1 MKRGLP
7 IRARLALLVLATA
20 LPFVGL
26 LVYTTWQRIEDETR
40 RGGDETLRTARV
52 MAFETRLTLQ
62 RMGDLLE
69 HLSAQPQ
76 LLPLQ
81 KEHCP
86 PIFESFNTMF
96 PQYANLL
103 TVTADGVR
111 VCHSLE
117 MPEGATPAKID
128 PDLFLTRAL
137 RSNGFVVGRVT
148 PGALTGRWVLYV
160 GQALRPPGADQP
172 TGAVAM
178 TIRLSDLEFAQ
189 GQSELP
195 SEAVALLVD
204 GKGTVIADSR
214 QPGNGFG
221 RNASI
226 TDWFKAVRTEAIGF
240 RARDEAGVERIY
252 SSVAVPETDWH
263 AVVGIPVAS
272 LHASATRRSLVSIA
286 LGLLALGLA
295 AFLAWL
301 TARRLAGPLESLAAT
316 VREAARGP
324 LPPRAL
330 EPHDAPGTP
339 LEVQTL
345 CENFHTML
353 TARDQAEQALRDS
366 ESNLAITL
374 HSIGDAVIVTD
385 TQGRVTRMNGAAER
399 LSGWVLEDAL
409 QRPLAEVFQ
418 IINTET
424 GEPASDPV
432 ARVLASGD
440 VVGLANHTTL
450 RARGGARY
458 DIADSAAPIRAAGGE
473 IIGVVLVFSDVTESY
488 LQQRALAEREQRLRV
503 TGEMAKVGGW
513 ESDLATGLTVLSP
526 ELKQLYEFE
535 PDAEITGTE
544 LLTMMA
550 PQSQQEMM
558 VVSERCV
565 REGVPWDIYLNIT
578 TAKGNRRWLHS
589 SGRAVRRDG
598 AIVQLV
604 GASQDITALYLA
616 QEKVRDSERLLRIA
630 STLVRLGGWVVR
642 LRDRHLTWSDEAAAI
657 HEMPAGSSPSLYE
670 VNDLYVPESRE
681 RLHRAFGESAR
692 RGVPYDL
699 ELQLV
704 TRTGRR
710 VWVRTMGEAVRN
722 AKGQIF
728 QVQGA
733 FLDITDRRQ
742 AEVELQGHRY
752 RLQELVRERTAD
764 LESARQMAEEASRAK
779 STFLAN
785 MSHEIRTPM
794 NAIIGM
800 THLLQQEIADPRALG
815 QLGKVSTAAHH
826 LLGIINDILDLSK
839 IEADRLTLE
848 DRPFS
853 PRDVLNNTLDMLRE
867 RAQAKG
873 LELRAELSPDL
884 PALLRG
890 DPLRIEQILLNFLSN
905 AIKFSD
911 RGVISMRASQ
921 AAAGD
926 NWVQLRV
933 EVQDPGIGLTRE
945 QQSRLFQSF
954 SQADNSTSR
963 QYGGTGLGLVIAR
976 RLAVLMGGE
985 VGVASEPAVGST
997 FWMTARLS
1005 RVVAGARQAGQQLPA
1020 ESAAQLLRERHQ
1032 GARILLA
1039 DDDPVNQEVTRGLL
1053 TRVGLLVELVDDG
1066 QQALDKMRTEDYA
1079 LVLMDVQMPVMDGLQ
1094 ATRAIRQLPG
1104 RQQMPIIAMTANA
1117 FAEDRVLCLG
1127 AGMNDHLG
1135 KPVDPDRFY
1144 ATLLRWLEARP

>member
-26 LVYTTWQRIEDETR
+26 LAYNTWQRIVDETR
-40 RGGDETLRTARV
+40 RAGDETLRTARV
-52 MAFETRLTLQ
+52 TAFETQLALRRT
-62 RMGDLLE
+62 RDLLE
-69 HLSAQPQ
+69 HLAAQPQ
-76 LLPLQ
+76 LLTLD
-81 KEHCP
+81 KRDCP
-86 PIFESFNTMF
+86 AIFPTFNTMF

-103 TVTADGVR
+103 TTDVQGRRICTSHQLPPDARPNV
-111 VCHSLE
+111 
-117 MPEGATPAKID
+117 D
-128 PDLFLTRAL
+128 PNLFLTRAL
-137 RSNGFVVGRVT
+137 RTNGFVVGRVT
-148 PGALTGRWVLYV
+148 PGPMTGRWVLYV
-160 GQALRPPGADQP
+160 AQALRPGGTGEPIGAI
-172 TGAVAM
+172 AL

-189 GQSELP
+189 GQAELP
-195 SEAVALLVD
+195 PGAVALLVD
-204 GKGTVIADSR
+204 GAGIVMADSR
-214 QPGNGFG
+214 NPAQGFG
-221 RNASI
+221 RNATQ
-226 TDWFKAVRTEAIGF
+226 TDWFEPARLGKSRF
-240 RARDEAGVERIY
+240 LARDESGVERLY
-252 SSVAVPETDWH
+252 SSVPVPDTDWH
-263 AVVGIPVAS
+263 AVVGLP
-272 LHASATRRSLVSIA
+272 ASAIHEDITRRNMMGIGLAMIA
-286 LGLLALGLA
+286 LALA
-295 AFLAWL
+295 AMLAWL
-301 TARRLAGPLESLAAT
+301 TARRMAGPLEALAAMA
-316 VREAARGP
+316 RDAASGP
-324 LPPRAL
+324 LPQGSELRTL
-330 EPHDAPGTP
+330 PGTP

-345 CENFHTML
+345 CENFRAML
-353 TARDQAEQALRDS
+353 QARDHAEKALRDS

-385 TQGRVTRMNGAAER
+385 LAGRITRMNGAAER
-399 LSGWVLEDAL
+399 LTGWPLADAL
-409 QRPLAEVFQ
+409 QRPLAEVFH
-418 IINTET
+418 IVNTGT

-458 DIADSAAPIRAAGGE
+458 DIADSAAPIRTAEGN
-473 IIGVVLVFSDVTESY
+473 ILGVVLVFSDVTESY
-488 LQQRALAEREQRLRV
+488 LQQRALAEREERLRI
-503 TGEMAKVGGW
+503 TGQMAQVGGW
-513 ESDLATGLTVLSP
+513 ESDLATGVTVLSP

-535 PDAEITGTE
+535 PDAEVTGAE

-565 REGVPWDIYLNIT
+565 REGAPWDIYLNIT

-598 AIVQLV
+598 VIVQLV

-642 LRDRHLTWSDEAAAI
+642 LRDRLLTWSDEAAAI
-657 HEMPAGSSPSLYE
+657 HDMPSGSSPSLYE

-681 RLHRAFGESAR
+681 RLHRAFGECAR

-704 TRTGRR
+704 TKAGRR

-722 AKGQIF
+722 AKAQIV

-800 THLLQQEIADPRALG
+800 THLLQQEIHDPRALG

-853 PRDVLNNTLDMLRE
+853 PRDVLNNTLD
-867 RAQAKG
+867 
-873 LELRAELSPDL
+873 
-884 PALLRG
+884 
-890 DPLRIEQILLNFLSN
+890 
-905 AIKFSD
+905 
-911 RGVISMRASQ
+911 
-921 AAAGD
+921 
-926 NWVQLRV
+926 
-933 EVQDPGIGLTRE
+933 
-945 QQSRLFQSF
+945 
-954 SQADNSTSR
+954 
-963 QYGGTGLGLVIAR
+963 
-976 RLAVLMGGE
+976 
-985 VGVASEPAVGST
+985 
-997 FWMTARLS
+997 
-1005 RVVAGARQAGQQLPA
+1005 
-1020 ESAAQLLRERHQ
+1020 
-1032 GARILLA
+1032 
-1039 DDDPVNQEVTRGLL
+1039 
-1053 TRVGLLVELVDDG
+1053 
-1066 QQALDKMRTEDYA
+1066 
-1079 LVLMDVQMPVMDGLQ
+1079 
-1094 ATRAIRQLPG
+1094 
-1104 RQQMPIIAMTANA
+1104 
-1117 FAEDRVLCLG
+1117 
-1127 AGMNDHLG
+1127 
-1135 KPVDPDRFY
+1135 
-1144 ATLLRWLEARP
+1144 